1 MPRALL
7 HKVFNTAIEASHPLG
22 LLANSPF
29 LVRLRALQPKC
40 PVRIIAAGKGAAAM
54 AQALEEHWPFSTPPV
69 GVAVAPEGYSVQ
81 TKWVETMTA
90 AHPHPDDR
98 SVAAAKKVAS
108 ISAGLRPDDLLIVL
122 LSGGGSSLLSW
133 PVDGVSLKT
142 YASLLRQLM
151 AVGADIETL
160 NAVRRH
166 LSRLAGGKLAQLAK
180 GAHIE
185 ALLLSDV
192 VGDGASLITSG
203 PVSPDA
209 TTLADTLG
217 AIKRHGVGVS
227 AEISAAL
234 ADPRNETLKPDD
246 PVFEK
251 VSTQTIPSS
260 VWIAP
265 AAELLRA
272 EGYDV
277 RVIAEQIGGDAAEL
291 AHMHASVA
299 IEAVRDGRPVALL
312 SGGEATTRLRGDGEG
327 GPNAEFCLELAR
339 ALNGCSD
346 VWALACD
353 SDGIDGA
360 SNAAGGI
367 VTPSILDRAAA
378 IGCSVN
384 DALSRSDSAGLLK
397 ALGDAVVVGPTM
409 TNVNDMRV
417 VLVNPT

>member
-1 MPRALL
+1 MPRVLL
-7 HKVFNTAIEASHPLG
+7 HKVFQAAIEASHPLA
-22 LLANSPF
+22 LLKNSPF
-29 LVRLRALQPKC
+29 LDRLRAFRPKG
-40 PVRIIAAGKGAAAM
+40 PVRVISAGKAAAAM
-54 AQALEEHWPFSTPPV
+54 AQALEEHWPFSNPPV
-69 GVAVAPEGYSVQ
+69 GVAVALEGYSVP

-98 SVAAAKKVAS
+98 SVAAAKKVAA
-108 ISAGLRPDDLLIVL
+108 ISAGLRPGDLLIVL

-166 LSRLAGGKLAQLAK
+166 LSRLAGGKLADLAK
-180 GAHIE
+180 GARIE

-192 VGDGASLITSG
+192 VGDGASLIASG
-203 PVSPDA
+203 PVSPDP
-209 TTLADTLG
+209 TTLADALG
-217 AIKRHGVGVS
+217 AIKRHGVAVP

-234 ADPRNETLKPDD
+234 AEPRNETPKPGDS
-246 PVFEK
+246 VFGK

-265 AAELLRA
+265 AEDLLHA
-272 EGYDV
+272 EGYEV
-277 RVIAEQIGGDAAEL
+277 RVIAEQVGGDAAAL
-291 AHMHASVA
+291 AQRHVA
-299 IEAVRDGRPVALL
+299 AALDAARDGRPVALL

-339 ALNGCSD
+339 ALNGRTG

-367 VTPSILDRAAA
+367 VTPSTLDRAAA
-378 IGCSVN
+378 IGRPVEN
-384 DALSRSDSAGLLK
+384 ALARSDSAGLLK

-409 TNVNDMRV
+409 TNVNDVRV
-417 VLVNPT
+417 VLVNPA